1 MAAYALQ
8 KPEGIPAEMDL
19 SPYETKAKE
28 IFHKAG
34 LSPHQASRLW
44 KDYIATEMEHAKT
57 SMEKS
62 SQADDGQFDT
72 LAKKYIGDNYS
83 AQQDAAVKLI
93 GEVVPEGDLRNAIK
107 DAPPVAQVALIS
119 ALSAMQSKM
128 EKEISDVKSR
138 YGAEDTL
145 KKGEGSTGGQDI
157 ATTRK
162 ELAELRTSEASR
174 NFMHKDHK
182 QVSEK
187 IKALQSTVD
196 NYYRTK

>member
-1 MAAYALQ
+1 
-8 KPEGIPAEMDL
+8 
-19 SPYETKAKE
+19 
-28 IFHKAG
+28 
-34 LSPHQASRLW
+34 
-44 KDYIATEMEHAKT
+44 
-57 SMEKS
+57 
-62 SQADDGQFDT
+62 
-72 LAKKYIGDNYS
+72 
-83 AQQDAAVKLI
+83 
-93 GEVVPEGDLRNAIK
+93 
-107 DAPPVAQVALIS
+107 
-119 ALSAMQSKM
+119 MQSKM